1 MRNYISPA
9 IIFSVIISSNVCAK
23 DFGTYGHL
31 YQPAEQDMLVF
42 IENRLKA
49 MEQTGEL
56 DRLKDEAIERV
67 KRNAVRPAPVSGLTS
82 ATTYRTFNFDPSMI
96 VANNITDMKGNV
108 IARKGDKVNPLDKVP
123 YSTTLYFIDGD
134 NIEHIAWVKKQIAGK
149 VNFKVI
155 LVNGNIKDTSDALDE
170 QIYFDQSGVLTEK
183 FGFKSIPVKVSRD
196 GSVLK
201 VEEIP
206 AAGRKNE

>member
-1 MRNYISPA
+1 MRGYISPA
-9 IIFSVIISSNVCAK
+9 IIFSVIIATNVFAR

-67 KRNAVRPAPVSGLTS
+67 KRNAVRPAPVSGLTP

-96 VANNITDMKGNV
+96 VANDITDMKGNV

-134 NIEHIAWVKKQIAGK
+134 NKEHIAWVKKQIAEK

-196 GSVLK
+196 GSFLK

-206 AAGRKNE
+206 ATGGRNE

>member
-1 MRNYISPA
+1 MKYIYPA
-9 IIFSVIISSNVCAK
+9 IYFTLIFSTNVFAK

-31 YQPAEQDMLVF
+31 YQPAEQDMLAF
-42 IENRLKA
+42 IENRLKS

-67 KRNAVRPAPVSGLTS
+67 KRNAVRPAPVIGLMP
-82 ATTYRTFNFDPSMI
+82 ATTYRTFNFDPSMT
-96 VANNITDMKGNV
+96 VANDITDMKGNV

-123 YSTTLYFIDGD
+123 YSTTLYFIDAD
-134 NIEHIAWVKKQIAGK
+134 DKDQLAWVKKEILGK

-155 LVNGNIKDTSDALDE
+155 LVKGNIKDASDALDE
-170 QIYFDQSGVLTEK
+170 QIYFDQSGTLTDK
-183 FGFKSIPVKVSRD
+183 FGFKSVPVKISRD
-196 GSVLK
+196 GHFLK

-206 AAGRKNE
+206 ATGEKNE